1 MSDLPL
7 PLSDP
12 RREGG
17 DSEDIHSELNKW
29 LDWFYGDYERA
40 NYSDPRRDGADSPTR
55 RDDWRYINHERKHK
69 EKET

>member
-1 MSDLPL
+1 MIDPSPLPPI

-12 RREGG
+12 RREGY
-17 DSEDIHSELNKW
+17 DFPFLQAKLRAEEEQ
-29 LDWFYGDYERA
+29 ERA
-40 NYSDPRRDGADSPTR
+40 NYSDLRRDGADSPTR